1 MSKDGSEASFRDRAF
16 AFLQSLLPTR
26 ALSGLMFHVAQ
37 FRLKPFKNGLI
48 RWFMLKYAVDLEEA
62 EWTQVDNYEHFN
74 AFFTR
79 ALKPGMRTQ
88 PAQPNQFSSPVDGA
102 ISQFG
107 PIRQGMLFQ
116 AKGHH
121 YSAAQLLA
129 DEELAKT
136 FWNGSFATIYL
147 APHNYHRVHMPC
159 TGKLRSWAY
168 VPGRLFSVNPS
179 TARAVPGLFARNERM
194 VALFDTPF
202 GPMALVMVGAIIVG
216 GIETVWNGRL
226 TPPHRRNVAPTYY
239 EPMQPLVLQR
249 GAELGRFHMGS
260 TVIVLAPAGALSWK
274 HELTPAREVRLGE
287 ALATMAGPTPTKLQ
301 A

>member
-1 MSKDGSEASFRDRAF
+1 
-16 AFLQSLLPTR
+16 
-26 ALSGLMFHVAQ
+26 
-37 FRLKPFKNGLI
+37 
-48 RWFMLKYAVDLEEA
+48 
-62 EWTQVDNYEHFN
+62 
-74 AFFTR
+74 
-79 ALKPGMRTQ
+79 
-88 PAQPNQFSSPVDGA
+88 VDGA

-107 PIRQGMLFQ
+107 PIRQGTLFQ

-129 DEELAKT
+129 DEELARH

-159 TGKLRSWAY
+159 TGRLRSWAY

-194 VALFDTPF
+194 VALFDTPS
-202 GPMALVMVGAIIVG
+202 GPLALVMVGAIIVG

-226 TPPHRRNVAPTYY
+226 TPPHRRNAAPTYY
-239 EPMQPLVLQR
+239 EPMQPLLLQR
-249 GAELGRFHMGS
+249 GDELGRFHLGS
-260 TVIVLAPAGALSWK
+260 TVIVLAPNGALDWEK
-274 HELTPAREVRLGE
+274 HLSPGREVRLGE
-287 ALATMAGPTPTKLQ
+287 ALATMAPPAPPK